1 MARAIFEDALKEGTY
16 NWDTVVYKTFSLVLL
31 ASLGSREGDVKLSS
45 GYTDCEYL
53 RFEHTK
59 VEIFDCDGIETV
71 GIHVELCYDKGHK

>member
-1 MARAIFEDALKEGTY
+1 MAWAMFEDALKEGTY

-31 ASLGSREGDVKLSS
+31 ASLGSRKGDVTLSS

-53 RFEHTK
+53 RFEHIK
-59 VEIFDCDGIETV
+59 VEIFDRDGIETV